1 MIDNWKFLL
10 FDLYYCSAGNDRH
23 GSQNPTCR
31 SHILK
36 VAKEVREANS
46 LRCKKAKKTRFLAG
60 LFNLIFHLSK
70 LKRPSLSWICH
81 PNNVIIINIVYHV

>member
-1 MIDNWKFLL
+1 MIDNWKFIL

-36 VAKEVREANS
+36 VAKEVRGANS
-46 LRCKKAKKTRFLAG
+46 LRCKKAKKNP
-60 LFNLIFHLSK
+60 LFSGSF
-70 LKRPSLSWICH
+70 
-81 PNNVIIINIVYHV
+81 

>member
-1 MIDNWKFLL
+1 LIA
-10 FDLYYCSAGNDRH
+10 YA
-23 GSQNPTCR
+23 
-31 SHILK
+31 
-36 VAKEVREANS
+36 AKRQ
-46 LRCKKAKKTRFLAG
+46 KKTRFLAG